1 MTTALPQQV
10 LLLELLVMSGDIA
23 VSDNEKYEI
32 LHRTLNECI
41 DKGWVTANRFGAGF
55 NKVSV
60 TEAGR
65 AKVIP

>member
-1 MTTALPQQV
+1 
-10 LLLELLVMSGDIA
+10 MSGDIA

-60 TEAGR
+60 TDAGG
-65 AKVIP
+65 AMATS

>member
-10 LLLELLVMSGDIA
+10 LLLELLIMSGDIA

-41 DKGWVTANRFGAGF
+41 DKGWVTASRFGQGF

-60 TEAGR
+60 TDAGR
-65 AKVIP
+65 AKAIS